1 MKKLTAGIF
10 TVLLGV
16 VAANSA
22 DAALTSKAYVDAQ
35 VGAKVSTTDFNQFK
49 TENTTAIADAK
60 KAGTDAATALDTY
73 KTENNAAVA
82 KKADQTAMETAL
94 AGKQQKLNSTNFK
107 KDGTGNVISGV
118 TVDESGNV
126 TFATSNVATTEG
138 LDNLKTTVDEHTTAL
153 GTLNGTAE
161 TTGSVANKIATAIS
175 DEKTRADGAYD
186 AKGAAGTA
194 ETNAKT
200 YADGLAKNY
209 ATAEQG
215 KTADATAAA
224 VNNATTGLAAT
235 KAIADKNKT
244 DIAAMDTAYKAAD
257 TAINNK
263 IGTVAAGKTVVGM
276 IEDAKYN
283 DTTVKADIQKNA
295 DAIATNTASIAK
307 KQDALTEKQLK
318 AVNSGIDETKVTKY
332 DGYDTRITT
341 AQTQADKGVADAAA
355 AKTVADK
362 AIPKPDAAC
371 TTLGAKCVLT
381 VGDSGYAWESVERA
395 TDEATGA

>member
-35 VGAKVSTTDFNQFK
+35 VGAKVSTTDFNQF
-49 TENTTAIADAK
+49 
-60 KAGTDAATALDTY
+60 

-194 ETNAKT
+194 ETNAKA

-235 KAIADKNKT
+235 KAIADQNKT
-244 DIAAMDTAYKAAD
+244 AIAAMDTA
-257 TAINNK
+257 
-263 IGTVAAGKTVVGM
+263 
-276 IEDAKYN
+276 
-283 DTTVKADIQKNA
+283 
-295 DAIATNTASIAK
+295 IATNTANIAK
-307 KQDALTEKQLK
+307 KQDTLTEAQLK
-318 AVNSGIDETKVTKY
+318 AVNSGITEAKVTTY
-332 DGYDTRITT
+332 DSYGTKITA

-355 AKTVADK
+355 AQATANA
-362 AIPKPDAAC
+362 AIPKPGTDC
-371 TTLGAKCVLT
+371 TTLGAKCVLV
-381 VGDSGYAWESVERA
+381 VGESGYAWESVERDA
-395 TDEATGA
+395 GEATGA

>member
-22 DAALTSKAYVDAQ
+22 DAALTSKAYVDAK

-60 KAGTDAATALDTY
+60 KAGTDAKDALEAY
-73 KTENNAAVA
+73 KTTNDAAVD
-82 KKADQTAMETAL
+82 KKADAETMTTELGKKQDKLVSTDAVVINADNTITLKNIASTGDITAL
-94 AGKQQKLNSTNFK
+94 QGKVDTNTANIEK
-107 KDGTGNVISGV
+107 NTGAI
-118 TVDESGNV
+118 T
-126 TFATSNVATTEG
+126 
-138 LDNLKTTVDEHTTAL
+138 
-153 GTLNGTAE
+153 TLNGADTVE
-161 TTGSVANKIATAIS
+161 NSVAYKIKNALTDYTTTTAMN
-175 DEKTRADGAYD
+175 EKLDLKAD
-186 AKGAAGTA
+186 
-194 ETNAKT
+194 KT
-200 YADGLAKNY
+200 
-209 ATAEQG
+209 
-215 KTADATAAA
+215 
-224 VNNATTGLAAT
+224 
-235 KAIADKNKT
+235 AIADMETKTNAAATYATKTEMNTVDGKFANYTNTTDMNKAL
-244 DIAAMDTAYKAAD
+244 DLKAD
-257 TAINNK
+257 KST
-263 IGTVAAGKTVVGM
+263 IGTVAAGKTVVEM

-295 DAIATNTASIAK
+295 NAIATNTANIAK

-318 AVNSGIDETKVTKY
+318 AVNSGIDETKVTTY
-332 DGYDTRITT
+332 DGYADKITA

-362 AIPKPDAAC
+362 AIPKPTADC

-395 TDEATGA
+395 TGETTGA

>member
-73 KTENNAAVA
+73 KTENNTAVA
-82 KKADQTAMETAL
+82 KKADTETMTTELGKKQDKLVSTDAVVINADNTITLKNIASTGDITAL
-94 AGKQQKLNSTNFK
+94 QGKVDTNTANIEK
-107 KDGTGNVISGV
+107 NTGAI
-118 TVDESGNV
+118 T
-126 TFATSNVATTEG
+126 
-138 LDNLKTTVDEHTTAL
+138 
-153 GTLNGTAE
+153 TLNGADTVE
-161 TTGSVANKIATAIS
+161 NSVAYKI
-175 DEKTRADGAYD
+175 K
-186 AKGAAGTA
+186 
-194 ETNAKT
+194 NALT
-200 YADGLAKNY
+200 DY
-209 ATAEQG
+209 TT
-215 KTADATAAA
+215 TADM
-224 VNNATTGLAAT
+224 NT
-235 KAIADKNKT
+235 KLDLKADKTAIADMETKTNAAATYATKTEMNTVDGKFANYTNTTDMNKAL
-244 DIAAMDTAYKAAD
+244 DLKAD
-257 TAINNK
+257 KST

-295 DAIATNTASIAK
+295 AAIATNTANIAN

-318 AVNSGIDETKVTKY
+318 AVNSGIDETKVTTY
-332 DGYDTRITT
+332 DGYDAKITA

-395 TDEATGA
+395 TGEATGA

>member
-60 KAGTDAATALDTY
+60 KAGTDANTALETY
-73 KTENNAAVA
+73 KTENNVAVA

-126 TFATSNVATTEG
+126 TFATSNVATAEG
-138 LDNLKTTVDEHTTAL
+138 LDNLKTTVDGHTTAL
-153 GTLNGTAE
+153 NTLNGTAE
-161 TTGSVANKIATAIS
+161 TTGSVANKIATAIN

-263 IGTVAAGKTVVGM
+263 IGTVADGKTVVGM
-276 IEDAKYN
+276 IDEAKYN
-283 DTTVKADIQKNA
+283 DATVKADIQKNA
-295 DAIATNTASIAK
+295 DAIATNTANIAK
-307 KQDALTEKQLK
+307 KQDTLTEKQLK
-318 AVNSGIDETKVTKY
+318 AVDSGIDAAKVTTY
-332 DGYDTRITT
+332 DGYADKITA
-341 AQTQADKGVADAAA
+341 AQTQADKGVEDAAA

-362 AIPKPDAAC
+362 AIPKPGTDC
-371 TTLGAKCVLT
+371 TTLGAKCVLV
-381 VGDSGYAWESVERA
+381 VGESGYAWESVERD
-395 TDEATGA
+395 TTGA

>member
-22 DAALTSKAYVDAQ
+22 DAALTSKAYVDAK

-82 KKADQTAMETAL
+82 KKADAETMTTELGKKQDKLVSTDAVVINADNTITLKNIASTGDITAL
-94 AGKQQKLNSTNFK
+94 QGKVDTNTANIEK
-107 KDGTGNVISGV
+107 NTGAI
-118 TVDESGNV
+118 T
-126 TFATSNVATTEG
+126 
-138 LDNLKTTVDEHTTAL
+138 
-153 GTLNGTAE
+153 TLNGADTVE
-161 TTGSVANKIATAIS
+161 NSVAYKIKNALTDYTTTADMNTKLDLKADKTAIE
-175 DEKTRADGAYD
+175 DMETK
-186 AKGAAGTA
+186 
-194 ETNAKT
+194 TNAAAT
-200 YADGLAKNY
+200 YATKTEMNTVDGKFANY
-209 ATAEQG
+209 T
-215 KTADATAAA
+215 
-224 VNNATTGLAAT
+224 NTTDMN
-235 KAIADKNKT
+235 KALDLKADKST
-244 DIAAMDTAYKAAD
+244 
-257 TAINNK
+257 

-295 DAIATNTASIAK
+295 DAIATNTANIAK
-307 KQDALTEKQLK
+307 KQDTLTEKQLK
-318 AVNSGIDETKVTKY
+318 AVNSGIDETKVTTY

-395 TDEATGA
+395 TGEATGA

>member
-82 KKADQTAMETAL
+82 KKADTETMTTELGKKQDKLTAGTGIEIDTTTNTISTKGIATSDALTAL
-94 AGKQQKLNSTNFK
+94 EGKVTAN
-107 KDGTGNVISGV
+107 TGDI
-118 TVDESGNV
+118 
-126 TFATSNVATTEG
+126 TTLKGEG
-138 LDNLKTTVDEHTTAL
+138 A
-153 GTLNGTAE
+153 
-161 TTGSVANKIATAIS
+161 GSVKKSIADAIAA
-175 DEKTRADGAYD
+175 EVTRSDGAYD
-186 AKGAAGTA
+186 TKGAATTA
-194 ETNAKT
+194 ETNAKA

-209 ATAEQG
+209 ATAAQG
-215 KTADATAAA
+215 KTADDTAAA
-224 VNNATTGLAAT
+224 VNNATTGLAT
-235 KAIADKNKT
+235 KASTTYVNEELAKKQNTLKQGANITISEDGT
-244 DIAAMDTAYKAAD
+244 IAATYEYDDSALAGRVTTLEGTGVTKE
-257 TAINNK
+257 K
-263 IGTVAAGKTVVGM
+263 I
-276 IEDAKYN
+276 
-283 DTTVKADIQKNA
+283 
-295 DAIATNTASIAK
+295 DAIATNTENIAK
-307 KQDALTEKQLK
+307 KQDTLTETQLN
-318 AVNSGIDETKVTKY
+318 AVNSGITATKVTTY
-332 DGYDTRITT
+332 DGYAEKITA

-362 AIPKPDAAC
+362 AIPKPTADC

-395 TDEATGA
+395 TGETTGA

>member
-73 KTENNAAVA
+73 KTENNTAVA
-82 KKADQTAMETAL
+82 KKADTETMTTELGKKQDKLVSTDAVVINADNTITLKNIASTGDITAL
-94 AGKQQKLNSTNFK
+94 QGKVDTNTANIEK
-107 KDGTGNVISGV
+107 NTGAI
-118 TVDESGNV
+118 T
-126 TFATSNVATTEG
+126 
-138 LDNLKTTVDEHTTAL
+138 
-153 GTLNGTAE
+153 TLNGADTVE
-161 TTGSVANKIATAIS
+161 NSVAYKI
-175 DEKTRADGAYD
+175 K
-186 AKGAAGTA
+186 
-194 ETNAKT
+194 NALT
-200 YADGLAKNY
+200 DY
-209 ATAEQG
+209 TT
-215 KTADATAAA
+215 TADM
-224 VNNATTGLAAT
+224 NT
-235 KAIADKNKT
+235 KLDLKADKTAIADMETKTNAAATYATKTEMNTVDGKFANYTNTTDMNKAL
-244 DIAAMDTAYKAAD
+244 DLKAD
-257 TAINNK
+257 KST

-295 DAIATNTASIAK
+295 AAIATNTANIAN
-307 KQDALTEKQLK
+307 KQDTLTEKQLK
-318 AVNSGIDETKVTKY
+318 AVNSGIDETKVTTY
-332 DGYDTRITT
+332 DGYDAKITA

-395 TDEATGA
+395 TGEATGA